1 MAYQTPWLLKTSA
14 EVIVNNLNSVS
25 STIKNVSGSYETFSA
40 KVNGDINYLSGAI
53 ESTSSLLDSKITTL
67 SNEYGL
73 FSANTDQSIGEIKN
87 ALQTSSE
94 WVNRSELST
103 SSEWVN
109 RSELSNSGD
118 WVKRD
123 ELANS
128 GKWVDR
134 DELSQSSQ
142 WVNRNELSTS
152 SNWNYAYDY
161 IKGASGNI
169 QETSAWVSTNGTNVI
184 ESASNALQWTNDF
197 IKNSGHLIAGS
208 NITITT
214 STNGIKIDSIGGDVP
229 ETYDLVEGDGI
240 SISSN
245 DTQCKISVKDDYF
258 NGKYQVAG
266 NYLSANALNGVSGDW
281 IKRNELAN
289 SGDWIKKDEFVY
301 DIGISGKVDENG
313 KLHLSAFG
321 GEGSLNPPTNNGEWI
336 YKIDNEESISGWY
349 DISQDST
356 QLVGVNGV
364 EVNVGETA
372 TTIGLSGGMLE
383 ISAGQGIGIN
393 KEGNTLVISAN
404 GGGGIASVE
413 VNAPLSGNGTHEE
426 PIGIDGGV
434 KELTGGNKIDVSA
447 DGDKIVISYTGGEGI
462 GNVYVDETQLSGN
475 GTSDEPIGIN
485 EDFLPQIVSRYRSAS
500 TDTDSGYIGKATYVF
515 HENYAKETYNY
526 IEIEDKADK
535 SNKFKMYTLG
545 QPWRYMLSAGQG
557 LSATTKDGNNTSN
570 GHWEVGINL
579 PENATEDDNYVYTT
593 NGWKNFEVGD
603 YLPLSGGTVSGD
615 INVSSSNIV
624 ISGGN
629 ISIYHKVDEIVSDVI
644 AGLDSLG
651 SYSEEELKNAIMSAI
666 KDSNFNNVADYF
678 PFSDGAWIKRH
689 DVGNAN
695 GNMAA
700 FGVQLEDGV
709 PVGRYQIGGNG
720 QYGWGNWSMRYS
732 YPMLVHPKGTEV
744 STAWSGD
751 KTLHII
757 LEDED

>member
-14 EVIVNNLNSVS
+14 EDIVNNLNSVS

-53 ESTSSLLDSKITTL
+53 GSTSSLLDSKITTL

-73 FSANTDQSIGEIKN
+73 FSANTNQSIGEIKN

-103 SSEWVN
+103 SGEWVK
-109 RSELSNSGD
+109 RGELSNSGE

-123 ELANS
+123 ELQNS

-169 QETSAWVSTNGTNVI
+169 ENTSAWVSTNGTNVI

-336 YKIDNEESISGWY
+336 YKIDNEDNISGWY

-393 KEGNTLVISAN
+393 KEGNTLIISAN

-434 KELTGGNKIDVSA
+434 KELTGGNKINVSA
-447 DGDKIVISYTGGEGI
+447 DGDKIVISYTGGEG
-462 GNVYVDETQLSGN
+462 GSGIEDV
-475 GTSDEPIGIN
+475 TEDGIFVRKK
-485 EDFLPQIVSRYRSAS
+485 DGDDTYWADAS
-500 TDTDSGYIGKATYVF
+500 QYYAHVKTVGDTDSVASSINIITHNNSTSTNYNKIVGVGLNNSHATANF
-515 HENYAKETYNY
+515 ETFILPNHWT
-526 IEIEDKADK
+526 KMFNSG
-535 SNKFKMYTLG
+535 SNVN
-545 QPWRYMLSAGQG
+545 AGNFVQITPG
-557 LSATTKDGNNTSN
+557 VTSN
-570 GHWEVGINL
+570 NAYYDIEPKL
-579 PENATEDDNYVYTT
+579 PSDPTGLYAWDSDTNAWKSFT
-593 NGWKNFEVGD
+593 NEGGD
-603 YLPLSGGTVSGD
+603 YLPLSGGKLVDGENEIMDFDTNNRHIGINDGKLSLYNNRNGVDWYGDVHSGPDADTVWL
-615 INVSSSNIV
+615 
-624 ISGGN
+624 
-629 ISIYHKVDEIVSDVI
+629 KV
-644 AGLDSLG
+644 G
-651 SYSEEELKNAIMSAI
+651 
-666 KDSNFNNVADYF
+666 
-678 PFSDGAWIKRH
+678 H
-689 DVGNAN
+689 
-695 GNMAA
+695 
-700 FGVQLEDGV
+700 
-709 PVGRYQIGGNG
+709 GNG
-720 QYGWGNWSMRYS
+720 YSANHNGKCAEIGVGITDVDTAIGQVANKAVGMLGGCTGDNGEGGEVGWYSRTYLYGTII
-732 YPMLVHPKGTEV
+732 HPKGTTV
-744 STAWSGD
+744 DSNWAGD
-751 KTLHII
+751 NTIHII
-757 LEDED
+757 LEDEP

>member
-53 ESTSSLLDSKITTL
+53 GSTSSLLDSKITTL

-109 RSELSNSGD
+109 RSELVNSGEWVKRDELGSSGD

-123 ELANS
+123 EFENSGEWVKRDELSNS

-169 QETSAWVSTNGTNVI
+169 EQTSAWVSTNGANVI
-184 ESASNALQWTNDF
+184 QSASDALQWTNDF

-214 STNGIKIDSIGGDVP
+214 SNNGIKIDSIGGDVP

-266 NYLSANALNGVSGDW
+266 NYLSANALNGVSSKW
-281 IKRNELAN
+281 IKN
-289 SGDWIKKDEFVY
+289 DEISY
-301 DIGISGKVDENG
+301 DIGISGEVQDDG

-336 YKIDNEESISGWY
+336 YKIDNEDNINGWY

-413 VNAPLSGNGTHEE
+413 VNAPLSGNGTPDE

-447 DGDKIVISYTGGEGI
+447 DGDKIVISYTGGEG
-462 GNVYVDETQLSGN
+462 GSGIEDV
-475 GTSDEPIGIN
+475 TAEGIFVRKK
-485 EDFLPQIVSRYRSAS
+485 DGDDISWADAS
-500 TDTDSGYIGKATYVF
+500 QYYAHVKTVGDTDSVASSINIIT
-515 HENYAKETYNY
+515 HNNSTSTNY
-526 IEIEDKADK
+526 
-535 SNKFKMYTLG
+535 NKIVG
-545 QPWRYMLSAGQG
+545 VG
-557 LSATTKDGNNTSN
+557 LNNSHTT
-570 GHWEVGINL
+570 
-579 PENATEDDNYVYTT
+579 A
-593 NGWKNFEVGD
+593 NFEAFILPNHWTQMFNSGSNVNAGNFVQVIPGVSSNNAYYDIEPKLPSDPTGLYGWNSDTNQWDSITNECGD
-603 YLPLSGGTVSGD
+603 YLPLSGGKL
-615 INVSSSNIV
+615 INSNKSEV
-624 ISGGN
+624 IDVNTDKTYIGLSGGYLSVSN
-629 ISIYHKVDEIVSDVI
+629 DSFDTFGDFHVDNNGAYIKYCTGVNAFDGNHNRAARLGITKSTESTAIGQVANKPIGV
-644 AGLDSLG
+644 LDGEG
-651 SYSEEELKNAIMSAI
+651 S
-666 KDSNFNNVADYF
+666 
-678 PFSDGAWIKRH
+678 W
-689 DVGNAN
+689 
-695 GNMAA
+695 
-700 FGVQLEDGV
+700 
-709 PVGRYQIGGNG
+709 YQFTYL
-720 QYGWGNWSMRYS
+720 YGTMI
-732 YPMLVHPKGTEV
+732 HPKGTEV
-744 STAWSGD
+744 NTAWEGD
-751 KTLHII
+751 NTIHII
-757 LEDED
+757 LEDEP